1 MGPGNFQNDEALS
14 ALDWWQLAGVDTVID
29 DAPRDWLAKPAPV
42 RPAAAPIGLPP
53 PPASEGAL
61 PVDLPA
67 LHEALAAMPV
77 PGAGEERLPP
87 EGDVASGVMLMVG
100 MPETSDVAEGRLLTG
115 ATGRLLDRML
125 GAIGRDRA
133 SVYLASLLPA
143 RPTGGRMDAALAAP
157 AARLALRHV
166 ALAAPRILLVCGE
179 DACRALLDSGVAK
192 ARGRLHEIN
201 HDGVKV
207 RAIATF
213 HPCQLLE
220 HPMQKAAAWADLLL
234 LLGELER

>member
-1 MGPGNFQNDEALS
+1 MGPGNIQNDEALS
-14 ALDWWQLAGVDTVID
+14 VLDWWQLAGVDTMID
-29 DAPRDWLAKPAPV
+29 DSPRDWLAKAAPV
-42 RPAAAPIGLPP
+42 PAIAASTDSPP
-53 PPASEGAL
+53 PPAAEAAS
-61 PVDLPA
+61 PTDLA
-67 LHEALAAMPV
+67 AVHDALAAMSV
-77 PGAGEERLPP
+77 PGAGEERLLP

-100 MPETSDVAEGRLLTG
+100 MPETSDVMEGHLLSG

-125 GAIGRDRA
+125 AAIGRDRA

-201 HDGVKV
+201 HDGMKV